1 MLPVRVTRDEQ
12 RITLPLPIIVCPLP
26 DRFWADLSGVGG
38 RVKGEP
44 VRTGGEPIYPRP
56 AWADGEIQRRVIM
69 NATYGTRRFACANT
83 SNAFGC
89 IPINLSGMQTRHG
102 MKLLVIGDHRSNRWT
117 EREREEP
124 PPPPIALFAGGVVV
138 DGYEERTFWKFCVY
152 TSDTCACT
160 FRSVIKQLRFATTRG
175 EIIPPWNWRIAERE
189 SGRKDFNITFN
200 RNRSDFNWCNF
211 LNEEYNGSCI
221 VTFFINLLPF
231 WFVSKKFLRA
241 TFGNFIEKL
250 AIRMQ

>member
-1 MLPVRVTRDEQ
+1 MERGVSPAQIRVTHSVVYQLICQVCKRA
-12 RITLPLPIIVCPLP
+12 TVWNCLSSVII
-26 DRFWADLSGVGG
+26 DQIGG
-38 RVKGEP
+38 
-44 VRTGGEPIYPRP
+44 
-56 AWADGEIQRRVIM
+56 Q
-69 NATYGTRRFACANT
+69 
-83 SNAFGC
+83 
-89 IPINLSGMQTRHG
+89 
-102 MKLLVIGDHRSNRWT
+102 
-117 EREREEP
+117 REREEP

>member
-117 EREREEP
+117 ERERERGTHP
-124 PPPPIALFAGGVVV
+124 LPRSHYSPAGWWLM
-138 DGYEERTFWKFCVY
+138 DTRRERFGNSAYIRAIRAPVPFDLWLN
-152 TSDTCACT
+152 SCA
-160 FRSVIKQLRFATTRG
+160 SLPRG
-175 EIIPPWNWRIAERE
+175 ER
-189 SGRKDFNITFN
+189 
-200 RNRSDFNWCNF
+200 
-211 LNEEYNGSCI
+211 
-221 VTFFINLLPF
+221 
-231 WFVSKKFLRA
+231 
-241 TFGNFIEKL
+241 
-250 AIRMQ
+250 

>member
-117 EREREEP
+117 EREREREEP
-124 PPPPIALFAGGVVV
+124 TPSPDRIIRRRGG
-138 DGYEERTFWKFCVY
+138 GWW
-152 TSDTCACT
+152 
-160 FRSVIKQLRFATTRG
+160 IRG
-175 EIIPPWNWRIAERE
+175 ENVLEILRIYERYVRLYL
-189 SGRKDFNITFN
+189 SICD
-200 RNRSDFNWCNF
+200 
-211 LNEEYNGSCI
+211 
-221 VTFFINLLPF
+221 
-231 WFVSKKFLRA
+231 
-241 TFGNFIEKL
+241 
-250 AIRMQ
+250 